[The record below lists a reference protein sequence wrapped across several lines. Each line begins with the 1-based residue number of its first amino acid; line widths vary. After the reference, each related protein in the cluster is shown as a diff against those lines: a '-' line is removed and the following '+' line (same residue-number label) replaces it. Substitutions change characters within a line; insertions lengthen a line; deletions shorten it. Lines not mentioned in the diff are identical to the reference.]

1 MCEYT
6 LIKGITHFGL
16 VVVLMLAAYNLL
28 VFIFVVKLIIIILYF
43 ALQVGSYAI
52 DIIIHYLCMYLYT
65 VERLSKNISDIIYI
79 YCMAGNFRLY

>member
-28 VFIFVVKLIIIILYF
+28 VFISVVKLIIILYF

-52 DIIIHYLCMYLYT
+52 DIIIHYLC
-65 VERLSKNISDIIYI
+65 IYKCI
-79 YCMAGNFRLY
+79 YCRETEYIKT